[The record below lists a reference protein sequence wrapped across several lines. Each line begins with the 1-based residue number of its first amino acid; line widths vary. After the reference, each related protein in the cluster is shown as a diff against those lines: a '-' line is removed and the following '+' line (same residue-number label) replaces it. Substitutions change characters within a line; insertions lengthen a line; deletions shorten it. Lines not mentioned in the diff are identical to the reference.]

1 MFKIDRLE
9 YVDTH
14 TMGEPTRIIVD
25 GIPPILGNSMAEKK
39 EYLEDNFDYIRRMAM
54 DEPRGHRDMFGA
66 IITDPIHEEA
76 HIGVIFMDGGG
87 YLNMCGHGTMGVA
100 TFLVE
105 REYVKVTEPYTH
117 LVLDAP
123 AGLIGVKV
131 RVEKGKVLEVSLTNV
146 PSFVYKRDV
155 EVYLPEI
162 GKVSV
167 DISFGG
173 SFFALVKAEDLGLKV
188 SLEYIEDIMK
198 LGVQLRDE
206 INKEVVVTHPNN
218 PHINKVDLV
227 EIYDEPTNSDA
238 DLKNVVVF
246 GRRQFD
252 RSPCGTGTSAKL
264 AALYEKGQLGL
275 EETFVYESITGTKF
289 KGKVVEETKIGEYN
303 GIIPE
308 VTGRAFITSYGY
320 LVYDEED
327 PFKYGFILN
336 K

>member
-1 MFKIDRLE
+1 
-9 YVDTH
+9 
-14 TMGEPTRIIVD
+14 MGEPTRIIVD

-100 TFLVE
+100 TLLVE

-123 AGLIGVKV
+123 AGLIKVKV
-131 RVEKGKVLEVSLTNV
+131 RVENGKVLEVSLTNV
-146 PSFVYKRDV
+146 PSFVYKKDV

-162 GKVSV
+162 GKVPV

-206 INKEVVVTHPNN
+206 INKEVVVIHPNN

-227 EIYDEPTNSDA
+227 EIYDEPTSSDA

-246 GRRQFD
+246 GRGQFD

-264 AALYEKGQLGL
+264 AALYEKGQLRL

-320 LVYDEED
+320 LVYGEED